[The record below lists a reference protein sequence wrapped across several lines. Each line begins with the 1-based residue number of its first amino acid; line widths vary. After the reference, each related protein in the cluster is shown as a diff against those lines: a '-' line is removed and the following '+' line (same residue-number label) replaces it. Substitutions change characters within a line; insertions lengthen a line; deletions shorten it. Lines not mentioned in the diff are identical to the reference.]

1 MAQFQVC
8 PLSENTARVEPQ
20 AFTPAVTGKSP
31 FTNLVKSG
39 SPWLAPSVSSV
50 IQPPRET
57 WFFGVIKGSH
67 VTAFRGTKTLGL
79 SNGAQFQMLL
89 LGAVGIQGKSLV
101 TVPSVNA
108 TSA

>member
-8 PLSENTARVEPQ
+8 PFSEKIAWVEPQ
-20 AFTPAVTGKSP
+20 AFTPAVVGKSP

-39 SPWLAPSVSSV
+39 APWLAPSVSSV
-50 IQPPRET
+50 IHSPRET
-57 WFFGVIKGSH
+57 WFFGVIKGFH
-67 VTAFRGTKTLGL
+67 VTAFRGARSLGL
-79 SNGAQFQMLL
+79 SKGAQFQMLL